1 MNFTNQHETNLQL
14 RNAYPVK
21 TGKRFISFFIDF
33 VLFTVVAYLLS
44 LGFLP
49 LMKSTSAYQNAETSV
64 QEEIRY
70 YNRYIED
77 THLVS
82 FVDEEKTER
91 KDSDVLVFENMA
103 KAIYLSYKTFEENS
117 EKPQYSDYV
126 IKEDSKLAQYGTSS
140 LTNDDVSYFYTVYVP
155 SVQNTEKHPGTIIA
169 FQGNNTTLFVNNLY
183 KNSAMGEFFSYGE
196 MNAMPVMYSNIS
208 YSLFVYL
215 TEKKSDVNESVYNA
229 GESYYSTFYSAY
241 HSMLQSAETL
251 CIKDEPYYS
260 THYVNYRNQ
269 IALQGKMLNIGLLI
283 SLILSY
289 LVSILLPKLIFRRG
303 QTVGRKCLG
312 LYLTDPDGENA
323 KWYVQAVH
331 SVLGIFGYLPVTF
344 LLYLFPPFKGVYD
357 PLFTPFLGNVALLW
371 FIAVPAFLVMA
382 NYIPSLFFA
391 ERETLLEMVFKVR
404 LKDKN
409 NIGEAEDREIE
420 SGRSY

>member
-1 MNFTNQHETNLQL
+1 MQL

-21 TGKRFISFFIDF
+21 TGKRFISFFIDA
-33 VLFTVVAYLLS
+33 VLFTLVAFLLS
-44 LGFLP
+44 LGFFP
-49 LMKSTSAYQNAETSV
+49 LMKATSMYRNAESSV

-70 YNRYIED
+70 YNNYIED

-82 FVDEEKTER
+82 FTDEEKTTR
-91 KDSDVLVFENMA
+91 KDSDILVFENMA
-103 KAIYLSYKTFEENS
+103 KAIYLSYQTFEENS
-117 EKPQYSDYV
+117 GNKQYSDYV
-126 IKEDSKLAQYGTSS
+126 IKADSKLAQYGPAS

-169 FQGNNTTLFVNNLY
+169 FQGENTTLFVNNLY

-229 GESYYSTFYSAY
+229 GEGYYSTFYSAY

-260 THYVNYRNQ
+260 EHYLNYRKQ
-269 IALQGKMLNIGLLI
+269 IATQGRMMNLGLLL
-283 SLILSY
+283 SLVLSY
-289 LVSILLPKLIFRRG
+289 LLSILLPKLLFRRG
-303 QTVGRKCLG
+303 QTVGRKCLS
-312 LYLTDPDGENA
+312 LYLTDPDGE
-323 KWYVQAVH
+323 KIPWYVTAVH
-331 SVLGIFGYLPVTF
+331 SILGVFGYLPVAF
-344 LLYLFPPFKGVYD
+344 LLYLFPPFSGVYD
-357 PLFTPFLGNVALLW
+357 SLFTPFVGNVALIW
-371 FIAVPAFLVMA
+371 FLAIPAFLIMA

-404 LKDKN
+404 LKDKRD
-409 NIGEAEDREIE
+409 IGQAEDREIE